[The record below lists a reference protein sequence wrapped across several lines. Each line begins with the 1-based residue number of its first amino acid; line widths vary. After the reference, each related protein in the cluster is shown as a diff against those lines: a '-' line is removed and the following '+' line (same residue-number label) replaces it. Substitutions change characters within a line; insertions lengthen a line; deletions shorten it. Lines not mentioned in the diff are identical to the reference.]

1 MSNLPSSHEPDL
13 MSDEIPDIVIGRLPI
28 YLRALNQMASMGRE
42 VTSSRELGEYL
53 GMSSAQIRK
62 DLSHF
67 GGFLSGKQGTGY
79 HVETLRNR
87 LQQVLHVDREWPV
100 AIVGA
105 GYLGH
110 ALAHYRGFSPRGFKV
125 VAVFDVDVE
134 KIGQKID
141 GMGVMSVDRIPVE
154 IPSHGIQIAMLA
166 VPVEV
171 AQAVANDLIKAGV
184 KAILNY
190 APINLAVPEGVHVQ
204 YIDPVV
210 ELQHMTFYLGA

>member
-1 MSNLPSSHEPDL
+1 MPGSTAPKDVDAE
-13 MSDEIPDIVIGRLPI
+13 EIPDIVIGRLPI
-28 YLRALNQMASMGRE
+28 YLRALNQMASLGRE
-42 VTSSRELGEYL
+42 VTSSRELGEFL

-79 HVETLRNR
+79 HVETLRTR
-87 LQQVLHVDREWPV
+87 LQQVLHVDREWPI

-110 ALAHYRGFSPRGFKV
+110 ALAHYRGFTPRGFRIA
-125 VAVFDVDVE
+125 AVFDVSAD
-134 KIGQKID
+134 KIGQPID
-141 GMGVMSVDRIPVE
+141 GLNVLPVE
-154 IPSHGIQIAMLA
+154 HIAQEVKTHHIQIAMLA

-171 AQAVANDLIKAGV
+171 AQSVANELIKAGV
-184 KAILNY
+184 RAILNY
-190 APINLAVPEGVHVQ
+190 APVNLAVPEGVYVQ

-210 ELQHMTFYLGA
+210 ELQHMTFYLGG